1 MKIVLDTNIFV
12 SAYFH
17 NGNPRKVYHRIVN
30 GLDELYITDDILTEL
45 YKVLL
50 RKKFDIG
57 INEVEDFVNI
67 VESYS
72 EKVICQNEPE
82 NISRDKDDDKILQC
96 GLEGN
101 VDYIITGD
109 KDLLVL
115 DNYKSIRIINASE
128 YLNIVL

>member
-12 SAYFH
+12 SAYLH
-17 NGNPRKVYHRIVN
+17 NGNPRKVYHRVVN
-30 GLDELYITDDILTEL
+30 GLDELYITDDILMEL
-45 YKVLL
+45 HKVLL

-67 VESYS
+67 IESYS
-72 EKVICQNEPE
+72 IKVICQNEPE
-82 NISRDKDDDKILQC
+82 NISRDIDDNKILQC
-96 GLEGN
+96 GVEGN

-115 DNYKSIRIINASE
+115 DNYKNIRIVNSSE
-128 YLNIVL
+128 YLNILL